1 MFLSRTHLSGISSTW
16 IVDRGSTIQQTR
28 GSNLYGVQ
36 SWSQNSSRWWLIR
49 RMHAV
54 ERSGMSEHLVLDK
67 NWKKRK
73 ETVITR
79 WQRNPYYW
87 FYSHKI
93 KACRR
98 AISSIIQ
105 VSDVVTWAVRMKG
118 CIHYLWRYW
127 ASCEDAYS
135 PQLTHAR
142 GGHRYLSRLFN
153 LCWVLFRHSL
163 PSQISHL
170 QDLKSVMA
178 ISERYKSLNCCRSQN
193 FLFERPIFDILLCCH
208 VRLQIISN
216 VNKVDIISSS

>member
-1 MFLSRTHLSGISSTW
+1 MLWKEAACRN
-16 IVDRGSTIQQTR
+16 
-28 GSNLYGVQ
+28 NL
-36 SWSQNSSRWWLIR
+36 
-49 RMHAV
+49 H
-54 ERSGMSEHLVLDK
+54 LDK

-87 FYSHKI
+87 FYSHRI

-135 PQLTHAR
+135 PQLMHTR
-142 GGHRYLSRLFN
+142 GGHRHLYLYRPFN
-153 LCWVLFRHSL
+153 FCWALCRHTL
-163 PSQISHL
+163 PSQISNL
-170 QDLKSVMA
+170 EELKSVMA
-178 ISERYKSLNCCRSQN
+178 IGERYKCLNCCRSQT
-193 FLFERPIFDILLCCH
+193 FLFERPIFENLLGCR
-208 VRLQIISN
+208 VRLQIILHVS
-216 VNKVDIISSS
+216 KVDMIFSA